1 MGVGVIE
8 AAVGNLVDYGV
19 EQGLI
24 ADDDRAYVRNRIIEI
39 LQIEEYDLA
48 AEKSDC
54 AKSDCAKSDCATSC
68 CGGAPVDELLAPLLD
83 YGAATGLIEPDTVTE
98 RDLWDTAIMGV
109 FVMHP
114 SVISQRF
121 WDLHGRDP
129 NAATG
134 YFHHLSVA
142 SNYVRTGRTARDICW
157 QQDTRYGRL
166 DITINLSKPEKDPR
180 DIAKAA
186 RKVRTA
192 EHQPYPA
199 NLLVRDNEGYPGR
212 TDHPARQNL
221 RLIPM
226 ELGGERWFLQYSPYE
241 YYEQHSIVLSEAVRP
256 MRIDGAAFGRLAD
269 FVDLL
274 PHYFVGSNADLPI
287 VGGSILSQD
296 HFQGGAYEFALDRA
310 KVDAAWDVRGLSGG
324 ITVEVL
330 RWPLAVLRLRGPR
343 AQVLKRA
350 TELLAAWR
358 EYSDPEHGVLAY
370 TGATPHNTIT
380 PIARRVDDGLQLA
393 FCLRNNRTS
402 AEHPDGIFHPHAHIH
417 PIKKENIGLIEAM
430 GLAVLPA
437 RLATELDEVA
447 AALVNGSEL
456 AEHLSPHQPMLD
468 ALRARHAEPLSSA
481 TAVSLVRRE
490 AGDTFV
496 RGLEHCGVF
505 GDDAVAGCTRFLTSL
520 GWIPNNPG
528 V

>member
-1 MGVGVIE
+1 MIE
-8 AAVGNLVDYGV
+8 PAIGNLVDYGV
-19 EQGLI
+19 KQGLI
-24 ADDDRAYVRNRIIEI
+24 ADGDRAYTRNRIIEV
-39 LQIEEYDLA
+39 LRIEEYNLA
-48 AEKSDC
+48 AETADC
-54 AKSDCAKSDCATSC
+54 ADTH
-68 CGGAPVDELLAPLLD
+68 VDDLLAPILD
-83 YGAATGLIEPDTVTE
+83 HGVATGLIDPDTTTE
-98 RDLWDTAIMGV
+98 RDLCDTAVMGA

-114 SVISQRF
+114 SVVSERF
-121 WDLHGRDP
+121 WALHAQDP
-129 NAATG
+129 TAATG

-142 SNYVRTGRTARDICW
+142 SNYVRSGRTKRDISW
-157 QQDTRYGRL
+157 KQDTGYGRL

-186 RKVRTA
+186 KKTSAGGQQR
-192 EHQPYPA
+192 YPA

-241 YYEQHSIVLSEAVRP
+241 YYNEHAIVLSEAVRP
-256 MRIDGAAFGRLAD
+256 MKIDGAAFARLAD

-310 KVDAAWDVRGLSGG
+310 AVDAAWELGG
-324 ITVEVL
+324 MSVEVL
-330 RWPLAVLRLRGPR
+330 RWPLAVLRLRGER
-343 AQVLKRA
+343 AEVLARA

-358 EYSDPEHGVLAY
+358 EHSDPGHGVLAHS
-370 TGATPHNTIT
+370 GDAPHNTVT
-380 PIARRVDDGLQLA
+380 PIARRIGADLQMTM
-393 FCLRNNRTS
+393 CLRNNRTS
-402 AEHPDGIFHPHAHIH
+402 AEHPDGIFHPHAEIH

-447 AALVNGSEL
+447 RALASGSEL
-456 AEHLSPHQPMLD
+456 PEALSPHQPMRD
-468 ALRARHAEPLSSA
+468 ALRAGHPAPLPIEDA
-481 TAVSLVRRE
+481 TRAVRRE
-490 AGDTFV
+490 AGDVFV

-505 GDDAVAGCTRFLTSL
+505 GDDAVAGCARLLGAL
-520 GWIPNNPG
+520 GWIPTKPG
-528 V
+528 G

>member
-1 MGVGVIE
+1 MIE
-8 AAVGNLVDYGV
+8 AGIESAIGNLVDYGAK
-19 EQGLI
+19 QGLI
-24 ADDDRAYVRNRIIEI
+24 ADDDRAYVRNRIIEV

-48 AEKSDC
+48 AETSDC
-54 AKSDCAKSDCATSC
+54 GDT
-68 CGGAPVDELLAPLLD
+68 PVDDLLAPILD
-83 YGAATGLIEPDTVTE
+83 WGVGTGLIEPDTVTE
-98 RDLWDTAIMGV
+98 RDLWDTAIMGC
-109 FVMHP
+109 FVMYP

-121 WDLHGRDP
+121 WDLHNEDST
-129 NAATG
+129 AATD

-142 SNYVRTGRTARDICW
+142 SNYVRTGRTERDIW
-157 QQDTRYGRL
+157 WHQDTRYGRL

-186 RKVRTA
+186 KKVRTA
-192 EHQPYPA
+192 GQQPYPA

-241 YYEQHSIVLSEAVRP
+241 YYDEHAIVLSEAVRP
-256 MRIDGAAFGRLAD
+256 MKIDGAAFGRLAD
-269 FVDLL
+269 FVDLV

-296 HFQGGAYEFALDRA
+296 HFQGGGYEFALDRA
-310 KVDAAWDVRGLSGG
+310 NVDAAWDLTGLSGR
-324 ITVEVL
+324 IRVEVL

-343 AQVLKRA
+343 TEVLERA

-358 EYSDPEHGVLAY
+358 EYSDPEHEVLAY
-370 TGATPHNTIT
+370 TGETPHNTIT
-380 PIARRVDDGLQLA
+380 PIARRVDGGLQLTL
-393 FCLRNNRTS
+393 CLRNNRTS
-402 AEHPDGIFHPHAHIH
+402 ADHPDGIFHPHEHIH

-447 AALVNGSEL
+447 VALMDGTEL
-456 AEHLSPHQPMLD
+456 PQHLMAHQPMLD
-468 ALRARHAEPLSSA
+468 ALRTSYDGAPSAAE
-481 TAVSLVRRE
+481 AVSLVRRA
-490 AGDTFV
+490 AGDFFV

-505 GDDAVAGCTRFLTSL
+505 GDDTVAGCTRFLISL
-520 GWIPNNPG
+520 GWIPSTASSRKT
-528 V
+528 

>member
-1 MGVGVIE
+1 MIE
-8 AAVGNLVDYGV
+8 AAVGNLLDYGV
-19 EQGLI
+19 KQGLI
-24 ADDDRAYVRNRIIEI
+24 ADDDRAYVRNRIIEVLRI
-39 LQIEEYDLA
+39 DEYDLA
-48 AEKSDC
+48 AE
-54 AKSDCAKSDCATSC
+54 TSH
-68 CGGAPVDELLAPLLD
+68 CGEAPVDELLAPLLD
-83 YGAATGLIEPDTVTE
+83 YGAGRGLIEPDTITE
-98 RDLWDTAIMGV
+98 RDLWDTAIMGA

-114 SVISQRF
+114 SVISERF
-121 WDLHGRDP
+121 WALHDKDP
-129 NAATG
+129 SAATG

-142 SNYVRTGRTARDICW
+142 SNYVRTGRTERDVCW
-157 QQDTRYGRL
+157 RQETRYGEL

-186 RKVRTA
+186 RRIRTA

-212 TDHPARQNL
+212 DDHPARQNL

-241 YYEQHSIVLSEAVRP
+241 YYDEHAIVLSEAVRP
-256 MRIDGAAFGRLAD
+256 MKIDGAALARLAD
-269 FVDLL
+269 FVDLV

-310 KVDAAWDVRGLSGG
+310 AVVAAWEVGGL
-324 ITVEVL
+324 TVEAL

-343 AQVLKRA
+343 TTVLERA
-350 TELLAAWR
+350 TELLAGWR
-358 EYSDPEHGVLAY
+358 EYSDPEHGVLAH
-370 TGATPHNTIT
+370 TGGTPHNTIT
-380 PIARRVDDGLQLA
+380 PIARRVERGLQLTL
-393 FCLRNNRTS
+393 CLRNNRTS
-402 AEHPDGIFHPHAHIH
+402 TEHPDGIFHPHAHIH

-447 AALVNGSEL
+447 AALMTGSEL
-456 AEHLSPHQPMLD
+456 PEHLSGHQPMLD
-468 ALRARHAEPLSSA
+468 AMRTRHTDALTA
-481 TAVSLVRRE
+481 AQAVSAVRRE
-490 AGDTFV
+490 AGDFFV

-505 GDDAVAGCTRFLTSL
+505 GNDTVAGCTRFLASL
-520 GWIPNNPG
+520 GWIPNN
-528 V
+528 